1 MVKVLR
7 SRVSGP
13 LEPYATGFAEE
24 LLRQG
29 YSRSGAEQH
38 MCFIAHLGRWLSAAG
53 VGPGELSGPVT
64 EAYLTER
71 RAAGY
76 VQYRSAKALEPLL
89 GYLAPLGVLP
99 VAPQDPP
106 DPVEDLLGRY
116 RDYLLVERGLDT
128 WGGARPGRDHPS

>member
-38 MCFIAHLGRWLSAAG
+38 MCFIAHPGRWLSAAG
-53 VGPGELSGPVT
+53 VGLGELSGPVT

-71 RAAGY
+71 RAAGECA
-76 VQYRSAKALEPLL
+76 VTVGEGAAAAAGTPRTA
-89 GYLAPLGVLP
+89 
-99 VAPQDPP
+99 
-106 DPVEDLLGRY
+106 GR
-116 RDYLLVERGLDT
+116 
-128 WGGARPGRDHPS
+128 AAGRAAGPA